1 MNTNQLSS
9 NLTDSAE
16 IELGDDILGINGPVD
31 IPSGW
36 EWLWWTLGILA
47 LAALVFYLTKKFL
60 GRVKVVRA
68 PVVPRIPP
76 HTVARRKL
84 SEAMRWI
91 GDPYRFCT
99 AVSDALREYLERQ
112 FDLHSPERTTDEFL
126 DELRHDESL
135 NRTQKDL
142 VAGFL
147 NECDL
152 VKFAKEN
159 PTQDQLEKLHRTA
172 LSLVE
177 ETMVGGA
184 TDPTAP
190 KEEVRS

>member
-16 IELGDDILGINGPVD
+16 IELGDDILSINGPVD

-60 GRVKVVRA
+60 SRVKIVRTPSI
-68 PVVPRIPP
+68 PVIPA

-84 SEAMRWI
+84 GEAMKWI

-99 AVSDALREYLERQ
+99 AVSDALREYIEGQ
-112 FDLHSPERTTDEFL
+112 FSLHAPERTTNEFL
-126 DELRHDESL
+126 DELRDDDSL
-135 NRTQKDL
+135 NGSQKDL

-147 NECDL
+147 TQCDL
-152 VKFAKEN
+152 VKFAKDDPARE
-159 PTQDQLEKLHRTA
+159 QLERLHHSA
-172 LSLVE
+172 LGFVE
-177 ETMVGGA
+177 ETMTSGVA
-184 TDPTAP
+184 QLTEKNP
-190 KEEVRS
+190 EVRS

>member
-36 EWLWWTLGILA
+36 EWFWWTLGIVLFALLA
-47 LAALVFYLTKKFL
+47 YWLTKKFL
-60 GRVKVVRA
+60 RRIRTVRT
-68 PVVPRIPP
+68 PTLPRIPP
-76 HTVARRKL
+76 HTIARRKL
-84 SEAMRWI
+84 SEAMKWI

-99 AVSDALREYLERQ
+99 VVSDALREYIEGQ
-112 FDLHSPERTTDEFL
+112 FSLHAPERTTDEFL
-126 DELRHDESL
+126 DELSHDESL
-135 NRTQKDL
+135 SQTHKDL

-159 PTQDQLEKLHRTA
+159 PAQDQLEQLHRSA
-172 LSLVE
+172 LNLVE
-177 ETMVGGA
+177 ETMTRGVDEPSA
-184 TDPTAP
+184 T
-190 KEEVRS
+190 KEEAGS